1 MHQFAVARML
11 MLGVVFVCVS
21 ALATPGAS
29 AKWRYTRTGS
39 PTDVAVVPRTGY
51 ALMGGGAK
59 QDPAFH
65 FLCERTNGGDFLI
78 LRANTDDEYAQGVN
92 KELFAM
98 CPLNSVA
105 TIVFEERED
114 SDDPTVAQIHDHAE
128 GICIEGGDQ
137 SNYLRF
143 WQDTPVQAAL
153 NRHIAAGK
161 PIGGSRAGVA
171 GAGGFLFG
179 VTN

>member
-114 SDDPTVAQIHDHAE
+114 SDDPTVAQIIDHAE
-128 GICIEGGDQ
+128 GIFIAGGDQ
-137 SNYLRF
+137 SN
-143 WQDTPVQAAL
+143 
-153 NRHIAAGK
+153 
-161 PIGGSRAGVA
+161 
-171 GAGGFLFG
+171 
-179 VTN
+179 

>member
-1 MHQFAVARML
+1 MNRFVNARSIKIGGVLLILCVAFAPQA
-11 MLGVVFVCVS
+11 G
-21 ALATPGAS
+21 

-78 LRANTDDEYAQGVN
+78 LRANTDDEYAQGLN
-92 KELFAM
+92 KEIFAM
-98 CPLNSVA
+98 CKLNSAA

-114 SDDPTVAQIHDHAE
+114 SDDENLLQIIDHAK
-128 GICIEGGDQ
+128 G
-137 SNYLRF
+137 
-143 WQDTPVQAAL
+143 
-153 NRHIAAGK
+153 
-161 PIGGSRAGVA
+161 
-171 GAGGFLFG
+171 
-179 VTN
+179 

>member
-1 MHQFAVARML
+1 MIRGDEYISSGRVLRDLTAAEKPFTTLCARIFAGRNVMNRFDVTRML
-11 MLGVVFVCVS
+11 TVGAGALLFSAFVAV
-21 ALATPGAS
+21 PGAA

-92 KELFAM
+92 KEIFAM
-98 CPLNSVA
+98 CPLN
-105 TIVFEERED
+105 
-114 SDDPTVAQIHDHAE
+114 
-128 GICIEGGDQ
+128 
-137 SNYLRF
+137 
-143 WQDTPVQAAL
+143 
-153 NRHIAAGK
+153 
-161 PIGGSRAGVA
+161 
-171 GAGGFLFG
+171 
-179 VTN
+179 

>member
-1 MHQFAVARML
+1 MRQVGVARILISVVSIFLFCGL
-11 MLGVVFVCVS
+11 MTPR
-21 ALATPGAS
+21 AT

-78 LRANTDDEYAQGVN
+78 LRANIDDDYAQSVN
-92 KELFAM
+92 KEIFAM
-98 CPLNSVA
+98 CPLNSAA

-114 SDDPTVAQIHDHAE
+114 SDDETVAQIIDHAE
-128 GICIEGGDQ
+128 GIFIAGGDQ

-153 NRHIAAGK
+153 NRHIAAG
-161 PIGGSRAGVA
+161 
-171 GAGGFLFG
+171 
-179 VTN
+179 